1 MFYWLFPSKS
11 GYSESDPL
19 IIWFD
24 GGPGCSDML
33 GMFYENGPYRIKH
46 TGNNSIQLELNP
58 YSWTNFGNILF
69 IDQPRGTGLSIST
82 TYD

>member
-58 YSWTNFGNILF
+58 YS
-69 IDQPRGTGLSIST
+69 
-82 TYD
+82 